1 MIRAIVFDFDG
12 VIIESTQVKTE
23 AFRMLFSQWPE
34 KIEEILSYHRNNM
47 GISRFVKFKYIFEEV
62 LKIPYSEKL
71 GSELGK
77 RFSELVIE
85 KVKNAPF
92 VDGAKEF
99 LERNHNMYSMFIASG
114 TPQKELEDIISF
126 RGLDVYFKAVFG
138 APLTKGEIIRDIIKR
153 CTLLPCEMVF
163 VGDAKTDKEAAEE
176 VGIPFVLRK
185 SPETDMEN
193 ARYEVSDMN
202 GLEAIIERMGI
213 CR

>member
-1 MIRAIVFDFDG
+1 VIRAIVFDFDG
-12 VIIESTQVKTE
+12 VIIESTQIKTE

-99 LERNHNMYSMFIASG
+99 LETKYRRYSLFIASG

-126 RGLDVYFKAVFG
+126 RRLDVYFKAVFG
-138 APLTKGEIIRDIIKR
+138 APLTKGEIIRDIIKKY
-153 CTLLPCEMVF
+153 TLLPCEMVF
-163 VGDAKTDKEAAEE
+163 VGDARTDKEAAEE

-185 SPETDMEN
+185 SPETDMDDV
-193 ARYEVSDMN
+193 RYKVSDLN
-202 GLEAIIERMGI
+202 GLEAIIERIGI